1 MARSAAVVAMAV
13 MVVAIAADVPFIETK
28 DGRVSGIVEESL
40 KGRDFFSFYGI
51 PYAQPPL
58 GKLRFK
64 DPEPFLNWADIG
76 EASIP
81 AAPCIQFSS
90 AAKKIGKNEVL
101 GTEDCLYL
109 NVFTPK
115 VKENANLP
123 VMVWLHGGGF
133 YRSSAEE
140 FLPHVLLDHDVVL
153 VVVQYRLGVLGF
165 LSTEDSVMPGN
176 LGLKD
181 QTMAL
186 QWVKRNIQLFGGD
199 NTRVTIF
206 GESAG
211 GASVHFQMLTT
222 RAKGLFSRSI
232 LQSGTALCPWALNN
246 SPRKEALQVGSTLGC
261 PTDQSSEALLLCLQG
276 LDAKALFPLNEDFRK
291 WFTLPLTFTPWVDGH
306 YLPDHPAQLMRDG
319 RLAEVDII
327 SGITRDDGA
336 FFALPA
342 LAEKHLLEE
351 LQHNF
356 SVAGPASLELV
367 GRSEDP
373 VGVARQLYHHY
384 LGTTHVTEAHAE
396 NFMRMLT
403 DSHFAVCHDL
413 TTARHAQAVHPT
425 GRTFRYELQHYA
437 QLSLSQLLCP
447 SCDKKWVSHVDDLYY
462 LFRGGPLLTPPT
474 APQDRPK
481 DLQRPDDLALRDII
495 TTLWTNFAAT
505 GNPTP
510 DASLGFTWE
519 PSTADN
525 LQYLSLTLT
534 PSMQPDNRKETRR
547 FHNSLPLQENLILH
561 PHLVEGG
568 PDAPEDATRSLKTEL

>member
-28 DGRVSGIVEESL
+28 DGRVSGIVEESF
-40 KGRDFFSFYGI
+40 KGRDFSSFYGI

-64 DPEPFLNWADIG
+64 DPEPFQNWAHIG

-90 AAKKIGKNEVL
+90 VAKKFGKNEEL
-101 GTEDCLYL
+101 GKEDCLYL

-123 VMVWLHGGGF
+123 VMVWLHGGAFLCG
-133 YRSSAEE
+133 SAEE
-140 FLPHVLLDHDVVL
+140 YLPHVLLDHDVVL

-246 SPRKEALQVGSTLGC
+246 SPRKAALQVGSTLGC
-261 PTDQSSEALLLCLQG
+261 PTDQGSEALLLCLQG

-291 WFTLPLTFTPWVDGH
+291 WFRFPFIFTPWVDGH

-319 RLAEVDII
+319 RHAKVDII
-327 SGITRDDGA
+327 SGITRDEGA
-336 FFALPA
+336 I
-342 LAEKHLLEE
+342 
-351 LQHNF
+351 
-356 SVAGPASLELV
+356 V
-367 GRSEDP
+367 
-373 VGVARQLYHHY
+373 
-384 LGTTHVTEAHAE
+384 
-396 NFMRMLT
+396 
-403 DSHFAVCHDL
+403 
-413 TTARHAQAVHPT
+413 
-425 GRTFRYELQHYA
+425 
-437 QLSLSQLLCP
+437 
-447 SCDKKWVSHVDDLYY
+447 
-462 LFRGGPLLTPPT
+462 
-474 APQDRPK
+474 
-481 DLQRPDDLALRDII
+481 ALRNYRIPYVVNNQI
-495 TTLWTNFAAT
+495 
-505 GNPTP
+505 
-510 DASLGFTWE
+510 
-519 PSTADN
+519 
-525 LQYLSLTLT
+525 
-534 PSMQPDNRKETRR
+534 
-547 FHNSLPLQENLILH
+547 
-561 PHLVEGG
+561 
-568 PDAPEDATRSLKTEL
+568 